1 MKFSFLKSFFKQS
14 NASVKPRGFT
24 LIVALIFTAVILS
37 VSLSLASVAYNQVIL
52 ASTAQ
57 QSEYAFYNADS
68 ALECALYQDQKL
80 DAFDYSN
87 IKANGTFACEGQTT
101 ISWNLPAANNGVRTN
116 GTLPTFTVLCSNG
129 TPLAQVYV
137 FKQQTEPSY
146 APYHTIIYANGFSGC
161 NTNDPQRVERGI
173 EAHYN

>member
-1 MKFSFLKSFFKQS
+1 MIFTFIQLFFKQS

-24 LIVALIFTAVILS
+24 LIIALIFTAVILS

-80 DAFDYSN
+80 DTFDYSN
-87 IKANGTFACEGQTT
+87 TTTSGTFSCEGQT
-101 ISWNLPAANNGVRTN
+101 ISWNLPTASGGSRTS
-116 GTLPTFTVLCSNG
+116 GSSPTFSVLCSNG
-129 TPLAQVYV
+129 TTEATVSIL
-137 FKQQTEPSY
+137 KQITQPAN

-161 NTNDPQRVERGI
+161 NTSDPQRVERGI
-173 EAHYN
+173 ESHYN

>member
-1 MKFSFLKSFFKQS
+1 MRE
-14 NASVKPRGFT
+14 KPRGFT

-80 DAFDYSN
+80 DTFDYSN
-87 IKANGTFACEGQTT
+87 SATSGTFSCEGQTIT
-101 ISWNLPAANNGVRTN
+101 WNLPPPNNGIRTN
-116 GTLPTFTVLCSNG
+116 APYPVFSVPCSNG
-129 TPLAQVYV
+129 QIQAQVYV
-137 FKQQTEPSY
+137 LKQQVQKPN
-146 APYHTIIYANGFSGC
+146 APYRTILYADGYSSC
-161 NTNDPQRVERGI
+161 NANDPQRVERGI